1 LYQLLQKNITNI
13 NLLRKLL
20 LFFQII
26 FNVKVLDKLKNM
38 IDIVLILISNLYLML
53 LSYDSDMINRL
64 ENYIKNYTHF
74 YYTKLLSNNQLI
86 IRFKL
91 Q

>member
-74 YYTKLLSNNQLI
+74 YCTKLLSNNQLI